1 MHLIYLFLQYP
12 TVIVRL
18 IIKATGKRCLLLS
31 HEEAGMAVYC
41 EHDIHA
47 TNIRGGPVP
56 VTHRDDAIG
65 SSRKTVCWQKI

>member
-1 MHLIYLFLQYP
+1 MQVEYP
-12 TVIVRL
+12 TVIVWL
-18 IIKATGKRCLLLS
+18 IIKATGKHCLLLS

-41 EHDIHA
+41 EQNIHA

-65 SSRKTVCWQKI
+65 SSRRTVC